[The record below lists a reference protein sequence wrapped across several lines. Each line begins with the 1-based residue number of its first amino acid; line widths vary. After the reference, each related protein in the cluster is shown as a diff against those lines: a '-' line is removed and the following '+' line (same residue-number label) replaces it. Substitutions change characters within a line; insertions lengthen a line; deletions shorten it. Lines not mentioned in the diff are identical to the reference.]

1 MRLSLDDDNV
11 ILGYTNLGDLTDS
24 VNFTGNIP
32 NNFVNNFKST
42 YFVLNNDQITINPNY
57 VEPNNTIT
65 LPPSNVETQLAALAY
80 QQMTSQQTITDLQ
93 TQNAQMAYQLMTQGG
108 VTA

>member
-1 MRLSLDDDNV
+1 MQILLNSDNTIAAYV
-11 ILGYTNLGDLTDS
+11 NIGALTGS
-24 VNFTGNIP
+24 VNYDGVLP
-32 NNFVNNFKST
+32 DNFVSDFKPN
-42 YFVLNNDQITINPNY
+42 YFILNNDSIIINPNY

-93 TQNAQMAYQLMTQGG
+93 TQNESVKYL
-108 VTA
+108 V